1 MPKSSNKIQKCIR
14 TVLHHNQ
21 MGFISGK
28 QGWFIIQKS
37 AESHHSTFMMNK
49 KNHMIILKC
58 KKKNSTKCSIF
69 MIRMLSY
76 LGIEG
81 NFVSLMENSH
91 QKTYS

>member
-1 MPKSSNKIQKCIR
+1 MPKSSNKIQKYIR

-58 KKKNSTKCSIF
+58 KKKKF
-69 MIRMLSY
+69 DKMQY
-76 LGIEG
+76 LHDKNAQLLRNRRELCQLDGE
-81 NFVSLMENSH
+81 
-91 QKTYS
+91 